1 METVNPFN
9 DDEFKKKILSQ
20 QQGSSN
26 KKVDPSDYEII
37 EPEDTV
43 ADDMR
48 SIISQAPKIPLS
60 NNAKNIIVDAS
71 ALAKNAKE
79 QKAQDMQI
87 ALNQVFTKYN
97 KEYGTNLQI
106 NFDSLSQSLV
116 NVSDPKSR
124 RVLELYLSEV
134 FKSIRPILIVHMLSK
149 LSLAIDYILD
159 PKNLFDKSQM
169 NIQDTFLA
177 VREIMGFIEQI
188 EAMKDD
194 IMISGSDLELK
205 KLSEESGSG
214 LDEDDKDTKAV
225 IDNFMDLFRK
235 DNGIG

>member
-79 QKAQDMQI
+79 QKDR
-87 ALNQVFTKYN
+87 L
-97 KEYGTNLQI
+97 
-106 NFDSLSQSLV
+106 
-116 NVSDPKSR
+116 
-124 RVLELYLSEV
+124 
-134 FKSIRPILIVHMLSK
+134 
-149 LSLAIDYILD
+149 
-159 PKNLFDKSQM
+159 
-169 NIQDTFLA
+169 
-177 VREIMGFIEQI
+177 
-188 EAMKDD
+188 
-194 IMISGSDLELK
+194 
-205 KLSEESGSG
+205 
-214 LDEDDKDTKAV
+214 
-225 IDNFMDLFRK
+225 
-235 DNGIG
+235 

>member
-20 QQGSSN
+20 QGSSN
-26 KKVDPSDYEII
+26 KKADPLDYEII
-37 EPEDTV
+37 EPEDNV

-169 NIQDTFLA
+169 TIQDTFLA

>member
-169 NIQDTFLA
+169 TIQDTFLA